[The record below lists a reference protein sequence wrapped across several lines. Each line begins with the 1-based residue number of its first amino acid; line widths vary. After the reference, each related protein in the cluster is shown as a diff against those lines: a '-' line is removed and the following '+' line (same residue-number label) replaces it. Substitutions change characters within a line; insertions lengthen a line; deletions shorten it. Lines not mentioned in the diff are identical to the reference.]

1 MKNET
6 PIQSHYDTSSVFVA
20 VIGRPNVGKSS
31 LTNLLVGEKVAI
43 VTSKPQTTRTRITGV
58 ITRGP
63 LQYVLL
69 DTPGVHKPHNKLG
82 KRMDKTASDSI
93 ADVDV
98 SMMLFEPYGA
108 LNESEMVLVEA
119 LKKGGP
125 AIAVINKTDLVKDP
139 ADLETRKAEL
149 KALGVF
155 DDVYTVSVRDND
167 RCEELF
173 DALSRYAVEGPHYF
187 DDDAYT
193 DMPEKELVAEV
204 IREKYRPCGHR
215 REHLLRA
222 GEPQG
227 HGHRKGR
234 RDAEKDRQR
243 SPHRLRRVPWL
254 PCQSAVLGKG
264 QGRLA

>member
-6 PIQSHYDTSSVFVA
+6 PIQGHYDTSSVFVA

-139 ADLETRKAEL
+139 ADLEARKAEL
-149 KALGVF
+149 KTLGVF

-167 RCEELF
+167 HCERFKERPGTDLVDIDVNIYCERESHKGMVIGKGGAMLKKIASAARTDCEEFLGCRVNLQCWVKVKA
-173 DALSRYAVEGPHYF
+173 DW
-187 DDDAYT
+187 
-193 DMPEKELVAEV
+193 
-204 IREKYRPCGHR
+204 
-215 REHLLRA
+215 
-222 GEPQG
+222 
-227 HGHRKGR
+227 
-234 RDAEKDRQR
+234 RDNEFMLNNFGFKQQPNR
-243 SPHRLRRVPWL
+243 
-254 PCQSAVLGKG
+254 
-264 QGRLA
+264 

>member
-1 MKNET
+1 MSTTT
-6 PIQSHYDTSSVFVA
+6 PVQEHYDTSSVFVA

-69 DTPGVHKPHNKLG
+69 DTPGVHKAHNKLG

-108 LNESEMVLVEA
+108 LNESEMALVEA
-119 LKKGGP
+119 LHRSGP
-125 AIAVINKTDLVKDP
+125 AIAVINKTDLVKEP

-155 DDVYTVSVRDND
+155 DEIYTISVRNKEGS
-167 RCEELF
+167 EELF

-204 IREKYRPCGHR
+204 IREKALLFMRDEIPHGIAVVVERFKERPGTDLIDIVVNIYCE
-215 REHLLRA
+215 RESH
-222 GEPQG
+222 
-227 HGHRKGR
+227 KGM
-234 RDAEKDRQR
+234 
-243 SPHRLRRVPWL
+243 VI
-254 PCQSAVLGKG
+254 GKG
-264 QGRLA
+264 GAML

>member
-6 PIQSHYDTSSVFVA
+6 PIQGHYDTSSVFVA
-20 VIGRPNVGKSS
+20 VIGRPNMGKSS

-139 ADLETRKAEL
+139 ADLEARKAEL

-167 RCEELF
+167 HCEELF
-173 DALSRYAVEGPHYF
+173 DALSR
-187 DDDAYT
+187 
-193 DMPEKELVAEV
+193 
-204 IREKYRPCGHR
+204 
-215 REHLLRA
+215 
-222 GEPQG
+222 
-227 HGHRKGR
+227 
-234 RDAEKDRQR
+234 
-243 SPHRLRRVPWL
+243 
-254 PCQSAVLGKG
+254 
-264 QGRLA
+264 